1 MPDQAMVIA
10 MPLDPLAKV
19 IPGQPMRIPATAYNA
34 FIDAVKATR
43 GITQNIE
50 GGPLSSRSSSPIFI
64 KNTTAA
70 TIQRFG
76 VLGID
81 APLVDPTADLE
92 AFKRHI
98 AFTGST
104 PADATHTGKFA
115 IALEPIA
122 AGAIGKAC
130 VDGLCITKVKLPDP
144 NVSKPEFADIDD
156 GITID
161 LKAQHRGAA
170 AVLWHEPTPA
180 GGGTVWAVVRLG
192 DSRRAGAFAITLVMD
207 GGVAGTDTT
216 PTTYTYTVTD
226 AITTDSL
233 GTAIDPT
240 TAPHQWKRPS
250 IGNYSQATGG
260 LAHYDN
266 MHALTIDWINEV
278 SVNEAAV

>member
-1 MPDQAMVIA
+1 MVID

-34 FIDAVKATR
+34 FIDAVKATQ

-50 GGPLSSRSSSPIFI
+50 GGPQSSRSSSPIFI
-64 KNTTAA
+64 KNTTLA

-81 APLVDPTADLE
+81 APLVDPTTDLE
-92 AFKRHI
+92 AFKRRI

-104 PADATHTGKFA
+104 PSDMMHKGKFA
-115 IALEPIA
+115 IAIEPIA
-122 AGAIGKAC
+122 ASAIGKASIN
-130 VDGLCITKVKLPDP
+130 GLCITKVKFPDP
-144 NVSKPEFADIDD
+144 NVRKPEFADIDD
-156 GITID
+156 GIVIN
-161 LKAQHRGAA
+161 LKAKGHGSASI
-170 AVLWHEPTPA
+170 LWHEPTPA
-180 GGGTVWAVVRLG
+180 GGGTVWAIVRLG
-192 DSRRAGAFAITLVMD
+192 DSRHAGAFPIKLVMD

-233 GTAIDPT
+233 GTAVDPT
-240 TAPHQWKRPS
+240 ATPHQWKRPA

-266 MHALTIDWINEV
+266 MDALTIDWINEV